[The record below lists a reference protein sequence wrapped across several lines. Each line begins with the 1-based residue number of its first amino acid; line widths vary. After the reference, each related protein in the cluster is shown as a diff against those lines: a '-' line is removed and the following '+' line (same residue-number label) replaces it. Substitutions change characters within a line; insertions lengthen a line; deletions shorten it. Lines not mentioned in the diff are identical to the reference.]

1 VLASNPAERAK
12 RPRGAGRELGEVWTP
27 RQLRIFL
34 QLASDHRLHA
44 FYHLAAYTGARRGE
58 LLYLRWGHVDLDHG
72 EIRITGSSALIGGQR
87 TEGTTKGGRSRTVS
101 IDPCTVQV
109 LKEHRVVKLAGMR
122 RILLAGVA
130 GVLLL
135 AVGTR
140 AADALGIG
148 GPRLRCGCT
157 ETCWCKRPGLTVF
170 RWVTP
175 GRWHHIALTAE
186 EKRSHHS

>member
-1 VLASNPAERAK
+1 VYVNLHLHLVRCPAVRSALDAVPEAYHNPAA
-12 RPRGAGRELGEVWTP
+12 VWWGP
-27 RQLRIFL
+27 
-34 QLASDHRLHA
+34 
-44 FYHLAAYTGARRGE
+44 LAASAVIRDQVVIVKPAAGPLSPTTSAAVAHPRLTE
-58 LLYLRWGHVDLDHG
+58 VDL
-72 EIRITGSSALIGGQR
+72 
-87 TEGTTKGGRSRTVS
+87 
-101 IDPCTVQV
+101 
-109 LKEHRVVKLAGMR
+109 HRGVARLAAMR
-122 RILLAGVA
+122 RILLGGIA

-175 GRWHHIALTAE
+175 GRWHHIGFTAE
-186 EKRSHHS
+186 EKRSRHSQT

>member
-1 VLASNPAERAK
+1 MR
-12 RPRGAGRELGEVWTP
+12 T
-27 RQLRIFL
+27 
-34 QLASDHRLHA
+34 
-44 FYHLAAYTGARRGE
+44 TGTVVS
-58 LLYLRWGHVDLDHG
+58 H
-72 EIRITGSSALIGGQR
+72 
-87 TEGTTKGGRSRTVS
+87 GRSRKCLARIGLPEVVLRRGRLLPLVLHVS
-101 IDPCTVQV
+101 GHPRAGGRRQTGHWPPRSNSARGRSAHPC
-109 LKEHRVVKLAGMR
+109 LAAADSRRGAAKLARMR
-122 RILLAGVA
+122 RILLGAVA

-175 GRWHHIALTAE
+175 GRWHHIGLTAE
-186 EKRSHHS
+186 EKRSLAEPHLARTIVVEHPQALRASLKSGRSAVRPCP